1 MGKAS
6 AGVLLLA
13 LLLGAEVMDRV
24 GDADSTI
31 VVVVVVVALSLLL
44 VTINSLGTVVR
55 FQQ

>member
-31 VVVVVVVALSLLL
+31 VVAVVVALSLLL